1 MQQNNKII
9 IIKIGSSSITHG
21 CERGISYKILN
32 QLAAATATLR
42 EADYKVV
49 IVTSGAMRLGL
60 LKLGRETIPNQ
71 DTVSFKQALT
81 AVGQI
86 ELMDAY
92 REVFKHYDAHVGQ
105 VLITHKGLDDT
116 ERNETIGKTLTKMF
130 EIDIVPILNA
140 NDTVSSQELVY
151 GDNDSLS
158 ARIAVLL
165 KAQRLIIL
173 SDVDGL
179 YDKDPNLHE
188 DAKLIQ
194 EVKNINAEI
203 KSMAHET
210 SSKSGMG
217 GMRSKIQAA
226 EICNNNKIAVDIL
239 AVTKL
244 NEIPN
249 LVIKDSKNLGTHFL
263 VV

>member
-1 MQQNNKII
+1 MTSSSRII
-9 IIKIGSSSITHG
+9 ILKIGSSSITHG
-21 CERGISYKILN
+21 CERGISFRVLN
-32 QLAAATATLR
+32 QLAAAAATLR
-42 EADYKVV
+42 EAGYKVV

-60 LKLGRETIPNQ
+60 MKLGRETIPNQ

-116 ERNETIGKTLTKMF
+116 ERNETIGRTLTKMF
-130 EIDIVPILNA
+130 EIGVVPVVNA

-165 KAQRLIIL
+165 KATRLVIL

-179 YDKDPNLHE
+179 YDKDPNIHK
-188 DAKLIQ
+188 DAKLIS
-194 EVKNINAEI
+194 EVKNISTDI
-203 KSMAHET
+203 KAMASET
-210 SSKSGMG
+210 GSKSGMG
-217 GMRSKIQAA
+217 GMRSKIEAA
-226 EICNNNKIAVDIL
+226 EICMNNKIAVDIL
-239 AVTKL
+239 SVTQVNKVP
-244 NEIPN
+244 EV
-249 LVIKDSKNLGTHFL
+249 VIKEARNIGTHFL
-263 VV
+263 I